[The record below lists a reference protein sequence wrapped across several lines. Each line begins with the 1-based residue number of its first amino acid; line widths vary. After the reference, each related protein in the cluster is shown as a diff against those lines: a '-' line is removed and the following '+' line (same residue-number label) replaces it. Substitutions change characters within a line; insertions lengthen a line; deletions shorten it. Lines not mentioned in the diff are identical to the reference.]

1 MTKALWTV
9 EEERKEEERRSKNV
23 LSGLE
28 PQPGIAD
35 MELVSKF
42 CEDNLTIK
50 PQIIRTRRF
59 GNCKMCVTLNNST
72 SVEDLIA
79 SSRILRASPTTKKI
93 FINPDLSKRQAE
105 LAYLKRQERL
115 YKPEIFSV
123 IETWLT
129 PNDPDSLFFPPGYV
143 FVRWDRETRGGGVA
157 FIIKDTVPYRVVSV
171 SSAFSHI
178 EIVSIDIA
186 ISNKNYRFISYYR
199 SGGFDMLAEKYAFD
213 SAQCIKELC
222 KGDINCLMGD
232 FNLPNIDWINYSAPN
247 NCIYDIFM
255 DLFSELGLHQL

>member
-1 MTKALWTV
+1 
-9 EEERKEEERRSKNV
+9 
-23 LSGLE
+23 
-28 PQPGIAD
+28 

-72 SVEDLIA
+72 SVEYLIA
-79 SSRILRASPTTKKI
+79 SSRILRASPATKKI
-93 FINPDLSKRQAE
+93 FMNPDLSKRQAE
-105 LAYLKRQERL
+105 LAYLK
-115 YKPEIFSV
+115 
-123 IETWLT
+123 
-129 PNDPDSLFFPPGYV
+129 SLFLPPGYV

-186 ISNKNYRFISYYR
+186 ILNKNYRFISYYC

-222 KGDINCLMGD
+222 KGVWLSIEMVGEIR
-232 FNLPNIDWINYSAPN
+232 FNYATNEGIGRIRKNVID
-247 NCIYDIFM
+247 
-255 DLFSELGLHQL
+255 Q